1 MNPYRRVTLT
11 AALCAV
17 CAGWSGIS
25 LGATMVYTEQ
35 TQNGVRRMTIRD
47 IIISEGELRVTI
59 APAYPNAP
67 WYSYLG
73 IHAGTTYTDCGESAK
88 GGVMNGCAGQP
99 RPPCSTA
106 AEGVTA
112 ARSFIGQT
120 LDITKFNG
128 QMPTKWS
135 FQCSSPKVVVSSPGY
150 YGFSAAPVPVS
161 CTSTSTE
168 IRMQGR
174 VGANLTDS
182 ANVIIHCDSEADT
195 KLTIPND
202 GRVTVGG
209 EGEVQ
214 LKFPRTG
221 SAVRYVTGTDTLVV
235 INAELTKSPNTAGTY
250 QGSTFLLLD
259 VL

>member
-1 MNPYRRVTLT
+1 MNLYRRMILGT
-11 AALCAV
+11 ALCAA
-17 CAGWSGIS
+17 CAGWTGITI
-25 LGATMVYTEQ
+25 GATLVYTDK
-35 TQNGVRRMTIRD
+35 TVNGVRSMTIRD
-47 IIISEGELRVTI
+47 IIISEGELVETR
-59 APAYPNAP
+59 PPGYPNGAR
-67 WYSYLG
+67 YYLFRVYQG
-73 IHAGTTYTDCGESAK
+73 MKSVACGSAT
-88 GGVMNGCAGQP
+88 NAGQIP
-99 RPPCSTA
+99 RCNGPQVPPCSTA
-106 AEGVTA
+106 ADGVA
-112 ARSFIGQT
+112 AVRSLIGQT

-128 QMPTKWS
+128 QTPTKWQ
-135 FQCSSPKVVVSSPGY
+135 FQCGSPTSVFSTTSY
-150 YGFSAAPVPVS
+150 NLSAAPVPVS

-174 VGANLTDS
+174 VGDNLTDS

-202 GRVTVGG
+202 GRVSVGG